1 MEKKNQAFI
10 PWLKSLLFDSSKDKK
25 SSKKQY
31 FLVVLLI
38 GVGCMLF
45 GNLFFGG
52 EEASTLNAA
61 IPAMTQPESETPVF
75 NQKDGDNVP
84 STISDYEASFES
96 QMTEAL
102 EEIIGVGKVNVVV
115 NVDATEKKVL
125 QKNETTSTQ
134 TTEETDKDGGKRSV
148 TDGSKEEQVVMSR
161 KGNDEHPI
169 VLETKKPVIR
179 GVLVVAQGAENI
191 HVKQMILEAVTRVLD
206 VPQHKVA
213 VLPKKSK
220 GE

>member
-1 MEKKNQAFI
+1 MEKKKQDFI
-10 PWLKSLLFDSSKDKK
+10 PWFKSLVFDSSKDKK

-31 FLVVLLI
+31 FIVVLLI

-45 GNLFFGG
+45 GNLFFGK
-52 EEASTLNAA
+52 EEASTLNTA
-61 IPAMTQPESETPVF
+61 IPAMTKQQSETPVF
-75 NQKDGDNVP
+75 SQKDGDNVP
-84 STISDYEASFES
+84 STISDYEANFES
-96 QMTEAL
+96 QMIEAL
-102 EEIIGVGKVNVVV
+102 EQIIGVGKVKVVV
-115 NVDATEKKVL
+115 NVDATEKQVL
-125 QKNETTSTQ
+125 QTNKTTTNQ
-134 TTEETDKDGGKRSV
+134 TTEETDKAGGKRSV
-148 TDGSKEEQVVMSR
+148 IDGSKNEQVVMSR

>member
-31 FLVVLLI
+31 FVVVLLI
-38 GVGCMLF
+38 GVGFMLF
-45 GNLFFGG
+45 GNLFFGK
-52 EEASTLNAA
+52 EEATTLNAS
-61 IPAMTQPESETPVF
+61 IPAVTQQESETPVF

-134 TTEETDKDGGKRSV
+134 TTEETDKDGGERSV
-148 TDGSKEEQVVMSR
+148 TDSSKEDIVVMSR

>member
-1 MEKKNQAFI
+1 VEKKNQEFI

-45 GNLFFGG
+45 GNLFFGK
-52 EEASTLNAA
+52 EDASTLNAS
-61 IPAMTQPESETPVF
+61 IPAMTQQESETPVF

-125 QKNETTSTQ
+125 QKNVSTSTQ
-134 TTEETDKDGGKRSV
+134 TTEETDKEGGKRSV

-161 KGNDEHPI
+161 KGSDEHPI

>member
-45 GNLFFGG
+45 GNLFFGK
-52 EEASTLNAA
+52 EEASTFNSA
-61 IPAMTQPESETPVF
+61 IPTMTQQESETPVF

>member
-1 MEKKNQAFI
+1 
-10 PWLKSLLFDSSKDKK
+10 
-25 SSKKQY
+25 
-31 FLVVLLI
+31 
-38 GVGCMLF
+38 
-45 GNLFFGG
+45 
-52 EEASTLNAA
+52 
-61 IPAMTQPESETPVF
+61 
-75 NQKDGDNVP
+75 
-84 STISDYEASFES
+84 
-96 QMTEAL
+96 
-102 EEIIGVGKVNVVV
+102 
-115 NVDATEKKVL
+115 
-125 QKNETTSTQ
+125 
-134 TTEETDKDGGKRSV
+134 
-148 TDGSKEEQVVMSR
+148 MSR